1 MYAPIVVQLDL
12 GDLSD
17 RITALETGSTDEKLG
32 VIMCLKFVRMNNMYL
47 LANYQVGD
55 PITDE
60 NGQPTVWSPLIH
72 SQVQTQLNEI
82 DRLII
87 ALTG

>member
-1 MYAPIVVQLDL
+1 MYAPIVVQLNLDDL
-12 GDLSD
+12 TD
-17 RITALETGSTDEKLG
+17 RITALETGSTDEMLG
-32 VIMCLKFVRMNNMYL
+32 VIMCLKFARMNNMYL
-47 LANYQVGD
+47 LANSQVGD
-55 PITDE
+55 PITNA
-60 NGQPTVWSPLIH
+60 NGQSAVWSQLTH